1 MLDLH
6 FTKKKIALCYDMG
19 AVKLGMFICL
29 FVTFDACL
37 LNKCGKYL
45 IFSPIDA
52 QLLGQNSKRKYS
64 SKCYIIQKNI
74 ILLTP
79 IKHYQNVFS

>member
-1 MLDLH
+1 
-6 FTKKKIALCYDMG
+6 MG

-52 QLLGQNSKRKYS
+52 QLLGLMLYYPEKHNFIDTNKTLSKRFQLENK
-64 SKCYIIQKNI
+64 
-74 ILLTP
+74 T
-79 IKHYQNVFS
+79 

>member
-19 AVKLGMFICL
+19 AVKFGMFICL

-37 LNKCGKYL
+37 HNKCGKYL
-45 IFSPIDA
+45 IFTSIVA
-52 QLLGQNSKRKYS
+52 QLYLLILQGKIVKESVLQNE
-64 SKCYIIQKNI
+64 IM
-74 ILLTP
+74 
-79 IKHYQNVFS
+79 FF